1 MNIFNLT
8 NGLFFGLFLLF
19 LICVGASYNI
29 YLDEYSQNAFYVI
42 EKKMYEVDKFADLY
56 EYAKKNMSKKDYKNF
71 TKNLDRNSKKE
82 VDFIIDRALLVL
94 NAKELGYKTVKPFSN
109 RQANEIKK
117 FYKFVYSKEKI
128 DNLTIK
134 YGNYLFPNYE
144 GTVHVLYNKYGINKV
159 RRKKAIENKAIID
172 AGAYIGDSSVVLA
185 EYTKDKVY
193 AFEPM
198 DENYDKLLKTINL
211 NYMKDKIIPVKLCLG
226 EKKGT
231 KILYTS
237 INSPETSNS
246 KHGDKKYSIHSTTID
261 DFVKENNIRVGVIKS
276 DIEGDEMNLLK
287 GSKQTILEQKPVLLI
302 SIYHSGKDFFEIKKW
317 IEDLDAGY
325 KFQIF
330 RSKPDDILD
339 ETILIAQ

>member
-1 MNIFNLT
+1 MKMFNLT
-8 NGLFFGLFLLF
+8 KGLFLGLSLLF
-19 LICVGASYNI
+19 IISFCACYNI
-29 YLDEYSQNAFYVI
+29 YLDRYSQNAFYVI
-42 EKKMYEVDKFADLY
+42 EKKKYEVDKFSDLY
-56 EYAKKNMSKKDYKNF
+56 DYAKKNMTKKDYDNF
-71 TKNLDRNSKKE
+71 IRNLDRQSKKE
-82 VDFIIDRALLVL
+82 VKFIIDRALLVL
-94 NAKELGYKTVKPFSN
+94 NAKEFGYKNVKPFSN

-128 DNLTIK
+128 DNSTIK

-193 AFEPM
+193 AFEPI
-198 DENYDKLLKTINL
+198 DENYNNLLKTIDLNL
-211 NYMKDKIIPVKLCLG
+211 MKDKIIPVKMALG
-226 EKKGT
+226 EKRGN
-231 KILYTS
+231 KILYAS
-237 INSPETSNS
+237 VSQPETSNS
-246 KHGDKKYSIHSTTID
+246 KHGDKKYSVKLTSVD
-261 DFVKENNIRVGVIKS
+261 DFVKENKIKVGVIKS

-317 IEDLDAGY
+317 IEDLDMKY